1 MSALSAVAM
10 LMRRVRAETGILVL
24 LFGLVAST
32 SLLFAAAPRL
42 FNRVTDDAVRYAEA
56 TAAPLERDF
65 WLSANGFIGAGND
78 AGVQAIREYG
88 AERQADFPAS
98 INGLI
103 SNSVPGFTSVRFIV
117 PNSIIG
123 LTLRYQDG
131 VTDASRL
138 IDGRWPVDLGMPL
151 QEIRVG
157 QQTGGSDQAAPAVF
171 EAALSTTAADA
182 IGAHVGDRFNI
193 GLDGSDP
200 LVPKTTFVITPTQIE
215 VVGLYEPLDPSAEEW
230 AGGSMLQPTLKQ
242 GPDGVDGIYAT
253 AYVAAEAYPDLVAST
268 LPFHYDWHFQV
279 EAGRLDADQVATLQS
294 DLQRLDL
301 LAAPTDNRFMGDV
314 NSVVSVNSI
323 SIGTGMTGLLDEFAS
338 ARARSESVLSIAA
351 LGLLGLAAG
360 SIAMV
365 AILLVRRRRGSLL
378 LARGRGATGRLLLGA
393 QLLEAILIAGSAALV
408 GLLLAVYTVPARD
421 APLSPIL
428 ALVVAG
434 TATIVLLAATW
445 PTARRPLM
453 LLERDDPPVLG
464 VPARRLV
471 IEATVVGV
479 AVLAVALLQQR
490 GLTVGPASATASF
503 DPLLA
508 AVPLLAGLAAGIVAM
523 RLYPLPLRGLGRL
536 AARRRDFVPVV
547 GLRTVMRHPAT
558 ANLPLLVLMLT
569 AAFGAFAS
577 VVASSVDHGQ
587 IAASYLQVGADYR
600 LEEIGIGG
608 LPPSLDPSTIP
619 GVQAVASGVVD
630 DTADLV
636 TGATTRATVD
646 FDAVDVGAYTTV
658 TAGTAASPAWPSAFR
673 QPPSG
678 DGIGTD
684 ANPIPAILSTQLP
697 PALANLHSGDTF
709 TIGVARQ
716 SLQFRLVQQ
725 QASFPGHGDG
735 AIFAIVPL
743 DWVRAAVPDA
753 QFVPTLLW
761 LRASSDAAAPLAAMV
776 SSASEGVR
784 LVSRHDAYALLHDS
798 PLGSAVA
805 DFFSAALLV
814 AVAYLAVTLVGAVI
828 MSAAGRTRDLAYLRT
843 LGVSNRQAQALTAV
857 EHAPPILIA
866 LVPGV
871 LLGVAIAVVV
881 EPGLGLAQFV
891 GAQGV
896 PLFVDWP
903 ALVLVIVSLSLVVA
917 VAIGAGTWLAGRA
930 RLANAL
936 RIEDS

>member
-1 MSALSAVAM
+1 MAALSAVA
-10 LMRRVRAETGILVL
+10 LLLRRVRAEIGILLL
-24 LFGLVAST
+24 LFALVAST
-32 SLLFAAAPRL
+32 SFLFAAAPRL
-42 FNRVTDDAVRYAEA
+42 FNRVTDDAVRYDVA
-56 TAAPLERDF
+56 TAAPIQRDI
-65 WLSANGFIGAGND
+65 WLYANGFIGAGNET
-78 AGVQAIREYG
+78 GVQAIQEYG
-88 AERQADFPAS
+88 TEREADFPTS
-98 INGLI
+98 IDSLF
-103 SNSVPGFTSVRFIV
+103 SSRVPGFTSVRFVVPKSIV
-117 PNSIIG
+117 G
-123 LTLRYQDG
+123 LSLRYQDG
-131 VTDASRL
+131 LTDASRL

-151 QEIRVG
+151 KEIRVG
-157 QQTGGSDQAAPAVF
+157 QQTAETDQTPPNVF
-171 EAALSTTAADA
+171 EAALSTSAADA

-193 GLDGSDP
+193 ALDGSDP

-215 VVGLYEPLDPSAEEW
+215 IVGLYEPLDPSAEEW

-242 GPDGVDGIYAT
+242 GPDGVEAIYAT
-253 AYVAAEAYPDLVAST
+253 AYVAPEAYPHLVAST
-268 LPFHYDWHFQV
+268 LPFHYDWHYQV
-279 EAGRLDADQVATLQS
+279 DAGRLDADQVAGLQA

-301 LAAPTDNRFMGDV
+301 VVAPTDNRFMDSV
-314 NSVVSVNSI
+314 TSVVAVNTVSV
-323 SIGTGMTGLLDEFAS
+323 GTGLSGILDGFA
-338 ARARSESVLSIAA
+338 AQRARSESVLSIAA

-365 AILLVRRRRGSLL
+365 AILLVRRRRSSLL
-378 LARGRGATGRLLLGA
+378 LARGRGASGRLLLGT
-393 QLLEAILIAGSAALV
+393 QLLEAILIAGSAALF
-408 GLLLAVYTVPARD
+408 GLVLAVFAVPARD

-434 TATIVLLAATW
+434 TAAVVLVAATW

-453 LLERDDPPVLG
+453 PLGRDDPPVLG

-471 IEATVVGV
+471 IEGTVVV
-479 AVLAVALLQQR
+479 IAVLAVVLLQQR
-490 GLTVGPASATASF
+490 GLTVGPATDSATF

-508 AVPLLAGLAAGIVAM
+508 AVPLLSGLAAGIVAM
-523 RLYPLPLRGLGRL
+523 RLYPLPVGGLGRL

-547 GLRTVMRHPAT
+547 GLRTVVRNPAT
-558 ANLPLLVLMLT
+558 ASLPLLVLMLT

-587 IAASYLQVGADYR
+587 VAASYLQVGADFR

-608 LPPSLDPSTIP
+608 LPPSLDPTTIQ
-619 GVQAVASGVVD
+619 GVKAVAAGAVD

-636 TGATTRATVD
+636 TSASSRATVD
-646 FDAVDVGAYTTV
+646 FDAVDVNAYSTV
-658 TAGTAASPAWPSAFR
+658 TAGTAASPAWPSAFL

-684 ANPIPAILSTQLP
+684 ANPIPAILSAQLP
-697 PALANLHSGDTF
+697 PAIAGLNPGDKF

-716 SLQFRLVQQ
+716 TLQFRLVQR

-735 AIFAIVPL
+735 SIFAIVPL
-743 DWVRAAVPDA
+743 NWVRAAVPDTA
-753 QFVPTLLW
+753 FVPTVVW
-761 LRASSDAAAPLAAMV
+761 LRASTDVAAPLAAMV
-776 SSASEGVR
+776 STASEGVR
-784 LVSRHDAYALLHDS
+784 IVSRPDAYALLHDS

-805 DFFSAALLV
+805 DFFSVALLV
-814 AVAYLAVTLVGAVI
+814 AVAYMAVTLVGAVI

-843 LGVSNRQAQALTAV
+843 LGVSGRQAQALTAV
-857 EHAPPILIA
+857 EHAPPILFA

-871 LLGVAIAVVV
+871 LLGVGVAVVV

-903 ALVLVIVSLSLVVA
+903 VLVLVIISLSVVVA
-917 VAIGAGTWLAGRA
+917 LAIAAGTWLAGRV